1 MHNKLNGQTQHTP
14 FGFGEYA
21 ETVGPQGL
29 LFVLKGKSPLWRK
42 LMWTVIII
50 IGVIYSSYNIKLC
63 ADRFYSYPSTIKP
76 AKNFSGLVRFPKITA
91 CLNSMHSRK
100 KMEQKYPWVM
110 PYLPYLYTGQHFN
123 SFESNPSSS
132 ASNASA
138 DHYAERDKR
147 FESLNMTQFYLDTV
161 PDVYLP
167 YCEFHRQDC
176 KNEWKFKFTFYGY
189 CLEFNNDTTSE
200 PKPKISVGRQTSL
213 SFLFGYNDT
222 DWTNGWMAA
231 FDGFTVFYR
240 SFKKL
245 QELTDWLNFKSNVS
259 CSPNTIFIVSRMN
272 KLSIRCLALR

>member
-1 MHNKLNGQTQHTP
+1 MATERRFSVYSTTYGHEKSVKSVLLTPNHTP

-29 LFVLKGKSPLWRK
+29 LFVLKGKTPVWRK
-42 LMWTVIII
+42 LMWTCIII

-63 ADRFYSYPSTIKP
+63 ADRYYSYPSTIKP

-91 CLNSMHSRK
+91 CLNSMHSLR
-100 KMEQKYPWVM
+100 KMEAKYPWVI
-110 PYLPYLYTGQHFN
+110 PYLPNLYTGQHFGGMGSTVDQTSTN
-123 SFESNPSSS
+123 SS
-132 ASNASA
+132 APD
-138 DHYAERDKR
+138 DHYIQLDKR
-147 FESLNMTQFYLDTV
+147 FAELNMTEFYKNTV
-161 PDVYLP
+161 PEVYLP

-176 KNEWKFKFTFYGY
+176 KREWKFKFTFYGY
-189 CLEFNNDTTSE
+189 CLEFNNDTTRD

-240 SFKKL
+240 
-245 QELTDWLNFKSNVS
+245 
-259 CSPNTIFIVSRMN
+259 
-272 KLSIRCLALR
+272 